1 MANVFTKIIGSANER
16 TLKRIKPIVEEIN
29 REYERLQQLS
39 DEELKAKTPEFKQ
52 RIKERTK
59 NIEEKINNFE
69 SKREESS
76 SLEERETLATEL
88 KTLKDNLKKTE
99 RAVLDEI
106 LPEAYAVVKETCRRL
121 LGKKWMVTEREY
133 TWDMVPF
140 DVQLMGAVVLHQGK
154 IAEMATGEGKTLVAT
169 MPLYLNS
176 LTGKGTHL
184 VTVNDYLAR
193 RDAQWMGGVYDF
205 LGVTVGCIQTGM
217 SPEERK
223 KEYNCDITYGT
234 NNEFGFDYLRDNMTW
249 RSEDRVQRGH
259 YYAIVDEV
267 DSVLIDEARTPL
279 IISGPVEHSIN
290 KEYKQLRPRV
300 DRVVGRQTLLVNKY
314 IAEGA
319 KLLEEGKE
327 KKAGIKLLA
336 ASRGAPKNKRLMKLE
351 KEKGVKRLIEQVEAE
366 YMRDKKLHEID
377 EELYYSIDEKSNVVN
392 ISEMGRDYIAP
403 GEKGFFTLPG
413 LTEELKRI
421 DEDES
426 LSPREKAVQKASVE
440 REYTDKSTKL
450 HAINQL
456 LRAYSLFE
464 KDVEYVV
471 QNNKVIIVDE
481 FTGRLMPGRRYSDG
495 LHQAIESK
503 ERVNVEAE
511 TQTLATITL
520 QNYFRMYEK
529 LAGMTGTAET
539 EATEF
544 YDIYKL
550 DVIVVPTNKPVRRVT
565 YPDAIY
571 KTKREKYGAVINEI
585 EKLHKAKRP
594 VLVGT
599 VSVDV
604 SETLSRMLRRRG
616 IPHQVLNAKYHQKE
630 AEIIAHAGEGGKVT
644 ISTNMAGRGTDIK
657 LGKGVVKCKEC
668 CIKSPEGC
676 HGEKKICLTNPPC
689 GLHIIGTERHEARR
703 IDRQLMGRSARQ
715 GDPGSARFYLSL
727 EDNLMRL
734 FGSDRI
740 AGAMDRFGVKDGEPI
755 EHKLITRA
763 IEGAQKRV
771 ERYNFDIRKHLL
783 EYDDVM
789 NKQREVIYSMRNDI
803 LDKKNMKE
811 TVEEIFERVADGMVN
826 ENMSSD
832 NEDLDGLRNEVRDLF
847 LTDFTPDLETINKN
861 GELRDKLMDAVSYAY
876 KKREEELGEETIRN
890 LERQVML
897 QVIDRSWRE
906 HLYELDALKEGI
918 GLRGYAQRDPL
929 VEYKRESF
937 ALFEELLDNIDREIT
952 RYLFGLRFV
961 KEEEKPAV
969 PVMRAYK
976 PGAASTI
983 APTPQGK
990 PQAQEEPERVKV
1002 QTYRRHKKK
1011 IGRNDP
1017 CPCGSGKKFKNCC
1030 MGKGIYD

>member
-1 MANVFTKIIGSANER
+1 
-16 TLKRIKPIVEEIN
+16 
-29 REYERLQQLS
+29 
-39 DEELKAKTPEFKQ
+39 
-52 RIKERTK
+52 
-59 NIEEKINNFE
+59 
-69 SKREESS
+69 
-76 SLEERETLATEL
+76 
-88 KTLKDNLKKTE
+88 
-99 RAVLDEI
+99 
-106 LPEAYAVVKETCRRL
+106 
-121 LGKKWMVTEREY
+121 
-133 TWDMVPF
+133 
-140 DVQLMGAVVLHQGK
+140 
-154 IAEMATGEGKTLVAT
+154 
-169 MPLYLNS
+169 
-176 LTGKGTHL
+176 
-184 VTVNDYLAR
+184 
-193 RDAQWMGGVYDF
+193 
-205 LGVTVGCIQTGM
+205 
-217 SPEERK
+217 
-223 KEYNCDITYGT
+223 
-234 NNEFGFDYLRDNMTW
+234 
-249 RSEDRVQRGH
+249 
-259 YYAIVDEV
+259 
-267 DSVLIDEARTPL
+267 
-279 IISGPVEHSIN
+279 
-290 KEYKQLRPRV
+290 
-300 DRVVGRQTLLVNKY
+300 
-314 IAEGA
+314 
-319 KLLEEGKE
+319 
-327 KKAGIKLLA
+327 
-336 ASRGAPKNKRLMKLE
+336 
-351 KEKGVKRLIEQVEAE
+351 
-366 YMRDKKLHEID
+366 
-377 EELYYSIDEKSNVVN
+377 
-392 ISEMGRDYIAP
+392 
-403 GEKGFFTLPG
+403 
-413 LTEELKRI
+413 
-421 DEDES
+421 
-426 LSPREKAVQKASVE
+426 
-440 REYTDKSTKL
+440 
-450 HAINQL
+450 
-456 LRAYSLFE
+456 
-464 KDVEYVV
+464 
-471 QNNKVIIVDE
+471 
-481 FTGRLMPGRRYSDG
+481 
-495 LHQAIESK
+495 
-503 ERVNVEAE
+503 
-511 TQTLATITL
+511 
-520 QNYFRMYEK
+520 
-529 LAGMTGTAET
+529 
-539 EATEF
+539 
-544 YDIYKL
+544 
-550 DVIVVPTNKPVRRVT
+550 
-565 YPDAIY
+565 
-571 KTKREKYGAVINEI
+571 
-585 EKLHKAKRP
+585 
-594 VLVGT
+594 
-599 VSVDV
+599 
-604 SETLSRMLRRRG
+604 
-616 IPHQVLNAKYHQKE
+616 
-630 AEIIAHAGEGGKVT
+630 
-644 ISTNMAGRGTDIK
+644 MAGRGTDIK

-983 APTPQGK
+983 APTPRGK